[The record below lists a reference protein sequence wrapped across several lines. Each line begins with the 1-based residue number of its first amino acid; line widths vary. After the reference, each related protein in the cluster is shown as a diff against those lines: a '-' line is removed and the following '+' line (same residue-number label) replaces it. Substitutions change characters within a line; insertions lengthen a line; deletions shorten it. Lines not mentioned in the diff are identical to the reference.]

1 MTGHRAPYLREMG
14 LVQWR
19 YISPTRVNRAGSS
32 GAEVTAETK
41 ESQDAPSALSALA
54 DDIAECERC
63 DLCRT
68 RNQTVFGAGSAGARW
83 LFVGEAPGAEEDK
96 KGLPFVGRAGTLLSA
111 MLFSIG
117 LSREDI
123 YIANVLKCRP
133 PSNRDPLGREVR
145 ECSPFLHQQI
155 SWVQPEIIVAM
166 GRFAAQ
172 ALLETDQ
179 SLAELRGHRHKY
191 QINELPLVVTYHPA
205 YLLRSPSAKRKSWED
220 LTLANSILD

>member
-1 MTGHRAPYLREMG
+1 MTGRRAPYLREMG

-19 YISPTRVNRAGSS
+19 YISPIRVNQAGSS

-54 DDIAECERC
+54 DDVAECERC

-68 RNQTVFGAGSAGARW
+68 RNQTVFGAGSARARW

-96 KGLPFVGRAGTLLSA
+96 QGLPFVGRAGALLSA

-133 PSNRDPLGREVR
+133 PNNRDPLGREVR

-179 SLAELRGHRHKY
+179 SLAELRGHCHKY

-220 LTLANSILD
+220 LTLAHSILD

>member
-1 MTGHRAPYLREMG
+1 MG

-19 YISPTRVNRAGSS
+19 HVSPVRVEPAGSS
-32 GAEVTAETK
+32 GVEVTAK
-41 ESQDAPSALSALA
+41 AACSQEAANALSALA
-54 DDIAECERC
+54 DDAAACERC

-68 RNQTVFGAGSAGARW
+68 RNQTVFGVGSPRARW

-96 KGLPFVGRAGTLLSA
+96 QGMPFVGRAGALLSA

-117 LSREDI
+117 LSREDV

-133 PSNRDPLGREVR
+133 PNNRDPLGREVR

-179 SLAELRGHRHKY
+179 SLGQLRGYSHKY
-191 QINELPLVVTYHPA
+191 KINELPLVVTYHPA
-205 YLLRSPSAKRKSWED
+205 YLLRSPSAKGKSWED
-220 LTLANSILD
+220 LTLAQSIVD